1 LLVSFIYLLK
11 YMIKFYFLT
20 ILFSC
25 TLVVAQQSAI
35 KRSSLSTSVV
45 NAHDIQVGH
54 YKVQQSIGHFGI
66 MNTDNLKNYTVTRG
80 FLLPKYGASK
90 ENPIPEFD
98 WVVYPNP
105 FESYIN
111 IDFDI
116 PVFGNLTI
124 YLHDVTGQLII
135 EKKVIAR
142 QQNPSSPVTILNVL
156 NQTGTYKTH
165 FAMPAGGEINVLV
178 EREGYAPWTETL
190 PDGELNF
197 IREVTT
203 SLSSIT
209 GANQILTI
217 DLLIKLLQKT
227 EAVLNSVNTQGL
239 PVPTVNV
246 TTNTTS
252 STGPPSVDNQNV
264 ELGILTN
271 ILAKLTAIRDAV
283 EQP

>member
-1 LLVSFIYLLK
+1 MLVNFIYLLK

-105 FESYIN
+105 FDSYIYTELTN
-111 IDFDI
+111 LNQQDI
-116 PVFGNLTI
+116 
-124 YLHDVTGQLII
+124 LITD
-135 EKKVIAR
+135 

-165 FAMPAGGEINVLV
+165 FALPTGGEINVLV

-190 PDGELNF
+190 PNGELNF

-239 PVPTVNV
+239 PVPAVNV